1 MKQLY
6 WIVKRSISLNPCLN
20 CGDRQIR
27 KMINNEAVEA
37 MKAVKAIVPPL
48 LDDGHKGSSGRI
60 GVVGGSLEYTGAPCF
75 AAISAFRVG
84 CDLSHVF
91 CCKEAAPVIKSY
103 SPDLI
108 VHPVLD
114 APDAPDQVIPW
125 LERLHVLVVGPGLGR
140 DPKILKSTARIVE
153 SWRSEKKPLVVD
165 ADGLFLAGKYPDI
178 LRNYPGVLVVTP
190 NVAEFPRLIKTFCET
205 SVSDED
211 ETAQAKYLSRELGPF
226 SVILQKGRED
236 VLTCGDGSVWVVNGG
251 GSPRRCGGQ
260 GDLLSGSLATF
271 LYWSCKTAPPEKA
284 GLVAAYGA
292 CKLIR
297 DCNSRAFAE
306 KGRGTITSD
315 MLQYIPIAFNCLF
328 EK

>member
-1 MKQLY
+1 MKKLC
-6 WIVKRSISLNPCLN
+6 WVLKRSISINSCLN
-20 CGDRQIR
+20 CQYRQI
-27 KMINNEAVEA
+27 KNMANTEAVEA
-37 MKAVKAIVPPL
+37 MKAAKAIVPSL
-48 LDDGHKGSSGRI
+48 RDDGHKGSSGRI
-60 GVVGGSLEYTGAPCF
+60 GVVGGSLEYTGAPYF

-114 APDAPDQVIPW
+114 APDAPDQVFPW

-140 DPKILKSTARIVE
+140 NPKILDSTARIVE
-153 SWRSEKKPLVVD
+153 AWRSEKKPLVVD

-178 LRNYPGVLVVTP
+178 LRNYPGILVVTP
-190 NVAEFPRLIKTFCET
+190 NVVEFPRLVKTFCET
-205 SVSDED
+205 SGSEED
-211 ETAQAKYLSRELGPF
+211 KTVQAKCLSQELGQF
-226 SVILQKGRED
+226 SAILQKGQED
-236 VLTCGDGSVWVVNGG
+236 TITSSEGCVWAVKAG

-271 LYWSCKTAPPEKA
+271 LYWASQTAPPEKA
-284 GLVAAYGA
+284 GLVAAYAA

-306 KGRGTITSD
+306 KGRGAITSD
-315 MLQYIPIAFNCLF
+315 MLHYIPAVFNCLF